1 MARGELDRTQS
12 RPQQEREL
20 LGWLKE
26 FLSQFELAWKLLWDR
41 RVSGFTKMVPLAAL
55 GYLILPVDLIPDPM
69 LGLGQVD
76 DLVLILLG
84 LKMFISLCPP
94 DVVAE
99 LQGSHQPEGDAVWQP
114 PVQEIIDLQPD
125 TPPAEEASA
134 DIEPVQGGR

>member
-1 MARGELDRTQS
+1 MARGELDRKQP
-12 RPQQEREL
+12 RPEQEREL

-26 FLSQFELAWKLLWDR
+26 FLKQFELAWKLLWDR
-41 RVSGFTKMVPLAAL
+41 RVSGFTKLVPLATLA
-55 GYLILPVDLIPDPM
+55 YLILPVDIVPDPV

-99 LQGSHQPEGDAVWQP
+99 LENPDSAADPAWRP
-114 PVQEIIDLQPD
+114 PVEEIIDLEPQM
-125 TPPAEEASA
+125 PPVEEAPR
-134 DIEPVQGGR
+134 DIDQA